1 MNSMNSI
8 FKTKERS
15 AGRVVLIET
24 GLIRPNRSQPRLDFD
39 ERELQSLSDSIREN
53 GILQPVCVRKN
64 GALYEIISGERR
76 TRAAKLAG
84 LSEIPCIVMEADDE
98 KSAVLALIENIQRK
112 NLSYFE
118 EALAIE
124 KLRTG

>member
-53 GILQPVCVRKN
+53 GILQPVCVRKK
-64 GALYEIISGERR
+64 LSF
-76 TRAAKLAG
+76 AAATACA
-84 LSEIPCIVMEADDE
+84 P
-98 KSAVLALIENIQRK
+98 
-112 NLSYFE
+112 
-118 EALAIE
+118 
-124 KLRTG
+124 